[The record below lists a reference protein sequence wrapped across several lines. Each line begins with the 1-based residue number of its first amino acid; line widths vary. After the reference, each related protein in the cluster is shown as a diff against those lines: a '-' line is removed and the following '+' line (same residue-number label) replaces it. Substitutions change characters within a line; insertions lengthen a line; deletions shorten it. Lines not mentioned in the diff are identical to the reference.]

1 MNSLTLVKW
10 QKILFFLIF
19 LGNVRTLL
27 PESLESISTKTLL
40 QNGFSPQIAVRWQ
53 AEVKKGRESF
63 LLWANALPDSDKK
76 KVFGFLKSQK
86 AEYRPNQGQG
96 SPVWKSDPSKKV
108 RQERP
113 TETNSTKIET
123 NRKSDLTQNTEARAK
138 QKSEGR
144 FFVGGSGQNLEVR
157 YLPKNQKNHSAFFVG
172 FQKEGFKTIFE
183 KRDEE
188 FSFGAKAIWSKFH
201 LDIGSRYKPIPH
213 FIFAKDPN
221 FYSQFDR
228 SNSPLPQPI
237 RPSAFFG
244 INLSKFLPQAKLGA
258 YFAPEASHDPGI
270 YFVSPNSSYSAT
282 WAPSG
287 ESYLY
292 SNDKLKTKNFGEH
305 FFQGESKITKK
316 DSLGFGSLRSLFPN
330 YQTGVQLAGYRDSAA
345 LYLSPEDI
353 SPGLVQ
359 SLVYS
364 KISFMDYYQVEMLGA
379 KYGIREEYGYGIF
392 LPIFVSSFGAIG
404 PRYREYFERGGLEY
418 ESIGR
423 AIAYQWISKS
433 LTASFSYEK
442 REWGGEYEGKIHIP
456 FPNQNLLE
464 LSCIFREGDLKTRSW
479 FQNWTYATD
488 FNVNL
493 TDRREILKLRWIHKI
508 ISLNFSYSEK
518 KESLDPILYL
528 NLQVLY
534 QFDP

>member
-1 MNSLTLVKW
+1 MNPFTLVKW

-19 LGNVRTLL
+19 LGNVRSLSS
-27 PESLESISTKTLL
+27 EKLESISTKTLL
-40 QNGFSPQIAVRWQ
+40 QKGFSPQVTVRWQ
-53 AEVKKGRESF
+53 TEVKKGRDSF
-63 LLWANALPDSDKK
+63 LLWANSLPDSDKK
-76 KVFGFLKSQK
+76 RVFGFLKSQK
-86 AEYRPNQGQG
+86 IDYHAEKTNPNQ
-96 SPVWKSDPSKKV
+96 
-108 RQERP
+108 
-113 TETNSTKIET
+113 
-123 NRKSDLTQNTEARAK
+123 TEANNASYSK
-138 QKSEGR
+138 QKWEGN

-157 YLPKNQKNHSAFFVG
+157 YLPKNQKNQSAFYVG
-172 FQKEGFKTIFE
+172 FQKEGLKAIFE
-183 KRDEE
+183 KRNEE
-188 FSFGAKAIWSKFH
+188 FSFGTKIEWSQFH
-201 LDIGSRYKPIPH
+201 LDFGSRYKPIPH

-228 SNSPLPQPI
+228 TNSPLPQPI

-244 INLSKFLPQAKLGA
+244 FRLSQLVPQTKIGT
-258 YFAPEASHDPGI
+258 YYAPDASRDPGI
-270 YFVSPNSSYSAT
+270 YLVSPNSSYSMT
-282 WAPSG
+282 WSPSG

-292 SNDKLKTKNFGEH
+292 SNDKWKTKNLGEH
-305 FFQGESKITKK
+305 SFQGESKITKVN
-316 DSLGFGSLRSLFPN
+316 SLGFGSLRSLFPN
-330 YQTGVQLAGYRDSAA
+330 YQTGFQLAGYRDSSA
-345 LYLSPEDI
+345 LYLNPEDS

-364 KISFMDYYQVEMLGA
+364 KISFKDYYQLEMLGA
-379 KYGIREEYGYGIF
+379 KYGIREEHGYGIF
-392 LPIFVSSFGAIG
+392 FPILIGSFGAIG

-423 AIAYQWISKS
+423 AISYQWISNS

-442 REWGGEYEGKIHIP
+442 RELGGEYEGRIHFP

-464 LSCIFREGDLKTRSW
+464 LSCIYREGDLKTRSW

-488 FNVNL
+488 FNINL

-518 KESLDPILYL
+518 KENLDPILYL